1 MTARNRAQTEH
12 AGDAVAQMMA
22 ALLPIH
28 AALTPDWLVDAA
40 CTAAERS
47 LGATFSFVF
56 LEHEDG
62 TLECQPPASDLRR
75 RSHQRALD
83 ALGTVIFRTPIDP
96 KESPQLCEALDA
108 GTPVTSTLAG
118 LFGPFVGEERA
129 TAATRELAT
138 EAVCLAPL
146 ATAGERLGV
155 FMALGGRALDAER
168 VRLLADHVACA
179 AVNLRNAEATREQGA
194 VEAARSIFDA
204 RKLEA
209 ELQRELARAARYH
222 RQVSICIIE
231 ATNLRLLRDR
241 FGRALTDGLLQRLGD
256 TLARHA
262 RDVDVLGAFK
272 ESGYTMI
279 LTEASGSGAE
289 VAAGRLLQ
297 TALEAAVDDGDRVP
311 GLELHLA
318 VGWATCPQDG
328 TASEALFAAAE
339 RRMYEAASQV
349 A

>member
-1 MTARNRAQTEH
+1 MTARNRAQTRDS
-12 AGDAVAQMMA
+12 GDAVAQMMA

-28 AALTPDWLVDAA
+28 AALTPGWLVDAA
-40 CTAAERS
+40 CTAAERG
-47 LGATFSFVF
+47 LGASFSFVF
-56 LEHEDG
+56 LEREDG
-62 TLECQPPASDLRR
+62 TLECQTPASDLRR
-75 RSHQRALD
+75 RSHQRAVD

-96 KESPQLCEALDA
+96 KDSPQLCEALDA
-108 GTPVTSTLAG
+108 GTSVTSTLAG

-129 TAATRELAT
+129 SAAAEELGV

-155 FMALGGRALDAER
+155 FMALGGSSLDAAR
-168 VRLLADHVACA
+168 LRLLADHVACA
-179 AVNLRNAEATREQGA
+179 AVNLRNATRELGA
-194 VEAARSIFDA
+194 VEAARAVFDA

-209 ELQRELARAARYH
+209 ELQRELARAARYN
-222 RQVSICIIE
+222 RQVSICVIE

-241 FGRALTDGLLQRLGD
+241 FGRALTDGLLEGLGD

-279 LTEASGSGAE
+279 LTEASGTGAE
-289 VAAGRLLQ
+289 AAAGRLLQ
-297 TALEAAVDDGDRVP
+297 TALQAAADDNEHVP
-311 GLELHLA
+311 GLDLHLA
-318 VGWATCPQDG
+318 VGWAACPQDG